1 MKHPFSNIG
10 QSLAGGSGIG
20 ELMDDLGQALAHG
33 GPNLKMLG
41 GGQPAQ
47 IPEINAIWQ
56 NRLSEISLDDTATRR
71 LLTTYDP
78 PQGNPDFIAAVADL
92 LRESFGWDVSSE
104 NIALTSGGQTAFF
117 YLFNLLAGQM
127 PDGTHRKILFPIVPE
142 YIGYAAQGLDKEMF
156 RAFRPEIEHTAPHE
170 FKYHVDF
177 EHLRVDDDVAA
188 ICVSRP
194 TNPTGNVLEDKE
206 VRQLS
211 EIAKRKGIPL
221 IIDNAYGAPF
231 PGIIFTEAKPFYED
245 HVILTLSLSKLG
257 LPGTRTGIVVA
268 APEIIRA
275 IASMTA
281 ITGLANPGTGQQLAL
296 PLIRS
301 GEILSLSEDVI
312 RPFYLQ
318 KSRVAQAAALEIFGE
333 RFPWHMHRSEGA
345 LFLWLWFPDLPVTS
359 AELYQRLKAREV
371 LVIPGN
377 HFFFG
382 CDDTE
387 WKHRHECIRVSFAME
402 EKTVRDGLEIIA
414 EEVAAIWS
422 AAS

>member
-1 MKHPFSNIG
+1 MNHPFSNIG

-56 NRLSEISLDDTATRR
+56 NRLSEISCDDNATKR

-92 LRESFGWDVSSE
+92 LRDSFGWDVSSE

-177 EHLRVDDDVAA
+177 EHLHVDDDVAA

-231 PGIIFTEAKPFYED
+231 PGIIFTDAKPFFED

-257 LPGTRTGIVVA
+257 LPATRTGIVVA

-275 IASMTA
+275 ISSMTA
-281 ITGLANPGTGQQLAL
+281 ITGLANPGSGQQLTL

-301 GEILSLSEDVI
+301 GEILSLSENVI
-312 RPFYLQ
+312 RPFYFQ
-318 KSRVAQAAALEIFGE
+318 KSKVAQAAALETFGE

-382 CDDTE
+382 YDDTD

-402 EKTVRDGLEIIA
+402 EQTVRDGLEIIA
-414 EEVAAIWS
+414 EEVAKIWS
-422 AAS
+422 AAL